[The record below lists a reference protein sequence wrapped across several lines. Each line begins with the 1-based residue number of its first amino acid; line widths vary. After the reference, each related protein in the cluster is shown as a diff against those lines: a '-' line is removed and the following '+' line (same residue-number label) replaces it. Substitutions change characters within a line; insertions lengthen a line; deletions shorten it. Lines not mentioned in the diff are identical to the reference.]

1 MQVYRVKVNG
11 KQYEV
16 EVEEVDGKVSKST
29 SKEVKEEKVVKK
41 VSDGAN
47 TINAPIAG
55 KVIDIKV
62 AVGDHVSKGQTVAI
76 IEAMKLEN
84 EIQSPVSGVIKQIN
98 VNNGDDVRNKD
109 VLFILE

>member
-11 KQYEV
+11 KLYEV
-16 EVEEVDGKVSKST
+16 EVEEVDGKASKST
-29 SKEVKEEKVVKK
+29 SKEVKVEKSTK
-41 VSDGAN
+41 VSNSAN

-84 EIQSPVSGVIKQIN
+84 EIQSPVSGVIKQIS